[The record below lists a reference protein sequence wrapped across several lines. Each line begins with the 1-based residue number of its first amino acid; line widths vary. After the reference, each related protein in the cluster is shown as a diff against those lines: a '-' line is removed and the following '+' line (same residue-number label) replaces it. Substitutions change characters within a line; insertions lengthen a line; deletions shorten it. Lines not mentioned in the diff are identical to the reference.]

1 MLYFTVAL
9 DVVNYYQVFFGSAA
23 ALLPLFSL
31 MLAHFTEFLLSGA
44 LTALFTGLI
53 PMVCAAQSAGP
64 EKGWLIIDGGGG
76 LKEAEKRF
84 VTLAGGPN
92 GNIVFIPTALSDED
106 IEKAGFFRGHGT
118 GLLKSWGINP
128 DHVTMLHTRDKA
140 RANSE
145 FFIEALRK
153 ASGVVI
159 WGGRQWRLADAY
171 LDTGV
176 EDEIKRLL
184 ARGGVVF
191 GTSAGATIQGSFLV
205 RGDPKGNEIVMSPG
219 HERGFGLL
227 SNSAIDQH
235 VNTRQ
240 REHDLVTVIEK
251 HRELLGLGIDE
262 GAAIVV
268 HGDSFEV
275 LGGQVAIYDGKQ
287 HNGNSYYFLSPGQV
301 FSLKERIWIK

>member
-1 MLYFTVAL
+1 MLAADWSRKIASSCTLVAL
-9 DVVNYYQVFFGSAA
+9 FV
-23 ALLPLFSL
+23 
-31 MLAHFTEFLLSGA
+31 
-44 LTALFTGLI
+44 GLI
-53 PMVCAAQSAGP
+53 SVCDAQTAGP
-64 EKGWLIIDGGGG
+64 EKGWLIIDGGGVSN
-76 LKEAEKRF
+76 EAKNRF

-92 GNIVFIPTALSDED
+92 SNIVFIPTALSDED

-128 DHVTMLHTRDKA
+128 SHITMLHTRDKA

-145 FFIEALRK
+145 YFYESLQK

-176 EDEIKRLL
+176 EDAIKRLL

-205 RGDPKGNEIVMSPG
+205 RGDPKGNEIMMSPG

-235 VNTRQ
+235 VNTRE
-240 REHDLVTVIEK
+240 REHDLVGVIEK
-251 HRELLGLGIDE
+251 HPELLGLGIDE

-275 LGGQVAIYDGKQ
+275 VGGQVAVYDGNQ
-287 HNGNSYYFLSPGQV
+287 HDGSFYYFLSPGQV
-301 FSLKERIWIK
+301 FNLKERILQK